1 MPRPRK
7 RRFCRRY
14 QVDRVYKPQGIPM
27 KEISTIEIALDQFE
41 AMRLCDIEGHDQ
53 TIAGETMGVSR
64 GTVQRLLYQ
73 GRKQLLEAILHN
85 SAIIINL
92 KKGEEDNVS
101 MCTNKQRRRNGRD
114 HS

>member
-1 MPRPRK
+1 MPRPQK

-14 QVDRVYKPQGIPM
+14 QADRVYKPQGIPM
-27 KEISTIEIALDQFE
+27 KQISSVEIPLDQFE
-41 AMRLCDIEGHDQ
+41 AMRLCDIDGLDQ
-53 TIAGETMGVSR
+53 KVAGKKMGISR

-73 GRKQLLEAILHN
+73 GRKQLLEAVLRN

-92 KKGEEDNVS
+92 KKSEEDNVS
-101 MCTNKQRRRNGRD
+101 MCTNKQRRRTGRR